1 MTTIDASVGAFLSDT
16 PAPHPAATPEQQALL
31 DWAAAHPTGRVEAPK
46 ANGRYKLPDPVT
58 GKPATWTRVTTLAGT
73 IDDAAGLTVW
83 RHRLL
88 VAGMTAPG
96 LADQAAAAH
105 ADGDKA
111 TLGRIAGQALHHA
124 GEKLAADIGT
134 ALHTATE
141 HYDLGTQVAG

>member
-1 MTTIDASVGAFLSDT
+1 MTAVEFETVEVPS
-16 PAPHPAATPEQQALL
+16 HPAASPDQQALL
-31 DWAAAHPTGRVEAPK
+31 DWAAAHPTGRYEPPK
-46 ANGRYKLPDPVT
+46 PNGRYRLPHPET
-58 GKPATWTRVTTLAGT
+58 GKATSWTRATTLAST
-73 IDDAAGLTVW
+73 IDDSEGLTVW

-96 LADQAAAAH
+96 LIDQAAAAH
-105 ADGDKA
+105 KGEDKA
-111 TLGRIAGQALHHA
+111 ALGAIAGRALHHA